1 MSEDCLFAHTRW
13 PMAYLAYNTDNA
25 KPVAAIE
32 RNILLIN
39 NGDEISEPGDE
50 EIPDMIAKGVAISPK
65 PSAK

>member
-1 MSEDCLFAHTRW
+1 
-13 PMAYLAYNTDNA
+13 MAYLAYNTDNA

-50 EIPDMIAKGVAISPK
+50 EIPDMIAKGVAIKPK
-65 PSAK
+65 PRAK

>member
-1 MSEDCLFAHTRW
+1 
-13 PMAYLAYNTDNA
+13 MAYLAYNTDNA

-50 EIPDMIAKGVAISPK
+50 EIPDMIAKGVAINPK